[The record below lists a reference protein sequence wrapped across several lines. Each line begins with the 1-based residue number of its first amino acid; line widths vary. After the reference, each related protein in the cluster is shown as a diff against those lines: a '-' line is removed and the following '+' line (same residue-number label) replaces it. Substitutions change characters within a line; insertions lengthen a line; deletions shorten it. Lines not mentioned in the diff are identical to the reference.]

1 MRQTENTPSDID
13 GDASGVASQTSTTT
27 RTPTTDPDLL
37 GDLAANPDS
46 GRIDEFA
53 RLYEP
58 VLRRY
63 ARQAQRRLRF
73 GLCESDQD
81 DLVQEAFLA
90 VRHAL
95 PQFRY
100 DPAKGKFRNYLSLTI
115 RNLAFRFLKRAD
127 TTRPTSPAA
136 IESLA
141 EAKGQNAGGDDEE
154 RELML
159 AIWSVAYAL
168 VVAKRNFSPNTLAI
182 FKSHALDGIP
192 AEQAAEEF
200 KTSAN
205 AVYQI
210 KDRILRAVRAEID
223 SARRPDG
230 GLAELHEE
238 LLRSADAATGRRDK

>member
-1 MRQTENTPSDID
+1 MRDTPNTPSSAD
-13 GDASGVASQTSTTT
+13 GDTSGQST
-27 RTPTTDPDLL
+27 RTPTTTQTPTTNPSLL

-90 VRHAL
+90 VRRAL

-115 RNLAFRFLKRAD
+115 RNLAFRFQKRA
-127 TTRPTSPAA
+127 RAA
-136 IESLA
+136 QTIAPEAIASLA
-141 EAKGQNAGGDDEE
+141 DNAAMRGDDNGDEA
-154 RELML
+154 REFML
-159 AIWSVAYAL
+159 AIWSVAYAR
-168 VVAKRNFSPNTLAI
+168 VIARRGFTPNTQAI
-182 FKSHALDGIP
+182 FRSHVLDGNP
-192 AEQAAEEF
+192 AEQVAEEF
-200 KTSAN
+200 RTSAN

-223 SARRPDG
+223 SARRPGG
-230 GLAELHEE
+230 GLAELYEE
-238 LLRSADAATGRRDK
+238 LLGHPSGSR